1 MDRNRPPAARHAR
14 AVGAVAALFAALA
27 CAAAPPSPDSL
38 DTLQQRIAACTGCH
52 GERGQGGR
60 NDYNPRL
67 EGQPPDYLYA
77 QLKHYQAGARAYPR
91 MEAMVQFL
99 PDAYLHEI
107 AQYFAALPPS
117 GQAAG
122 GVGAA
127 PAVLERGRT
136 LALRGDAAR
145 KLDACASCHGSELSG
160 VLPTSPG
167 IAGQPYAYLSAQLGA
182 WQSRTRRAAHPDCMA
197 TIAQRLGGRDMQA
210 VAAWL
215 STQPARAPQPM
226 DDASRKALSHC
237 GNGGAP

>member
-1 MDRNRPPAARHAR
+1 MRPRTRYVPRTALAALALG
-14 AVGAVAALFAALA
+14 AACAVAAAPAL
-27 CAAAPPSPDSL
+27 DSL
-38 DTLQQRIAACTGCH
+38 ERRIAACTGCH

-67 EGQPPDYLYA
+67 EGQPEGYMYA

-182 WQSRTRRAAHPDCMA
+182 WQSGTRRAAHPDCMA
-197 TIAQRLGGRDMQA
+197 AVAHRLGGRDMQA

-215 STQPARAPQPM
+215 STQPARAPQAM
-226 DDASRKALSHC
+226 DAATREALSRC